1 MFTKVS
7 IFEFFHKRVASQDL
21 LIRLPTFNKTIKK
34 AITINEQ
41 KIMRQV
47 YLFAS
52 LLLLPSAANGLHT
65 RTSWSKGDLS
75 SALRPAGVP
84 LATFEDCEVGECDVE
99 SVLGQMWARGA
110 YDEAAAQRAARAP
123 AAAAA
128 AAAAASQ
135 NAGSWGIG
143 ERVRSWGIV
152 LDSLATFAVAA
163 SGDADDRLATMLS
176 APEEVHELATDA
188 LLTGS
193 PLDAIFPSLQA
204 PPLKESSSGRS
215 YHLTPDVEF
224 QRGMLHRAEGMGID
238 YLSGLE
244 SLTMGKVKARK

>member
-1 MFTKVS
+1 
-7 IFEFFHKRVASQDL
+7 
-21 LIRLPTFNKTIKK
+21 
-34 AITINEQ
+34 
-41 KIMRQV
+41 MRQV

-52 LLLLPSAANGLHT
+52 LALLPSAANGLHT

-75 SALRPAGVP
+75 SAFRPAGVP

-123 AAAAA
+123 
-128 AAAAASQ
+128 AAASQ